1 MIDFEGSLRRVVAD
15 LDAEGLRYA
24 LVGGV
29 AVAALTR
36 PRLTW
41 DCDFAVWVDSDARAE
56 QVVLAMTR
64 RNYIPGAVIEQAVT
78 GRLATVRLTAPDP
91 DGTTVDLLFAS
102 CGVEPEIVA
111 GAEVTEIAPGLSMP
125 VARPGHLIAMKLL
138 ARDDRRRP
146 LDYDDLRSLAEMAED
161 EDWAMAEEA
170 VGLIEQRGFSRGRDL
185 TAALSLLR
193 EGRLES

>member
-138 ARDDRRRP
+138 ARDDRQRP
-146 LDYDDLRSLAEMAED
+146 ADYDDLRSLAEMAGRR
-161 EDWAMAEEA
+161 
-170 VGLIEQRGFSRGRDL
+170 GLGHGRGGRSGSSSSVASR
-185 TAALSLLR
+185 AA
-193 EGRLES
+193 GT